1 VTGAEPDTM
10 DPVDDPQDPAAA
22 SPPEKRIGDRE
33 RREVDAQLRQAHDDG
48 VLTLTEYDERVALC
62 WAARSRGDLDALTR
76 DLPDPEPALP
86 ATTRDTGSPPEA
98 PPSRSR
104 GRFLRAAV
112 ATVAVLAGVQIV
124 TADDAVAVFGGRT
137 VQVLPDQDRVEV
149 SVLFGNVQ
157 VVVPGDARVDTEGVL
172 VFGGTDCE
180 AACSGTGTRVVT
192 VDARGAFGSVDVV
205 RQGARVTR
213 GDRDGDDDDE
223 DED

>member
-1 VTGAEPDTM
+1 MA
-10 DPVDDPQDPAAA
+10 PVDDPQDPAAA
-22 SPPEKRIGDRE
+22 PPPEKRIGDRE

-62 WAARSRGDLDALTR
+62 WAARSRRDLDVLTR
-76 DLPDPEPALP
+76 DLPDPAPL
-86 ATTRDTGSPPEA
+86 ATTPDTGSPPAA
-98 PPSRSR
+98 PPARSR

-157 VVVPGDARVDTEGVL
+157 VVVPDDARVDTEGML

-205 RQGARVTR
+205 RQGERAAR
-213 GDRDGDDDDE
+213 GDRDDEDDD
-223 DED
+223 

>member
-1 VTGAEPDTM
+1 M

-22 SPPEKRIGDRE
+22 RPPEKRIGDRE

-76 DLPDPEPALP
+76 DLPDPAPL
-86 ATTRDTGSPPEA
+86 ATTPDTGSPPA
-98 PPSRSR
+98 RSR

-137 VQVLPDQDRVEV
+137 VQMLPDQDRVEV

-157 VVVPGDARVDTEGVL
+157 VVVPDDARVDTEGLL

-180 AACSGTGTRVVT
+180 AACSGTGTRIVT

-205 RQGARVTR
+205 RQGERLTR
-213 GDRDGDDDDE
+213 GDRDDEDDD
-223 DED
+223 

>member
-1 VTGAEPDTM
+1 M
-10 DPVDDPQDPAAA
+10 
-22 SPPEKRIGDRE
+22 
-33 RREVDAQLRQAHDDG
+33 
-48 VLTLTEYDERVALC
+48 ALC

-76 DLPDPEPALP
+76 DLPDPAPL
-86 ATTRDTGSPPEA
+86 ATTPDAGSPPAA
-98 PPSRSR
+98 PPARSR

-157 VVVPGDARVDTEGVL
+157 VVVPDDARVDTEGLL

-205 RQGARVTR
+205 RQGERPTR
-213 GDRDGDDDDE
+213 GDRDDEDDD
-223 DED
+223 

>member
-1 VTGAEPDTM
+1 MTADEPDTVDPV

-22 SPPEKRIGDRE
+22 PPPEKRIGDRE

-62 WAARSRGDLDALTR
+62 WAARTRGDLDALTR
-76 DLPDPEPALP
+76 DLPDPAPL
-86 ATTRDTGSPPEA
+86 ATTPAGSPPAA
-98 PPSRSR
+98 PPARTR
-104 GRFLRAAV
+104 GGRFLRAAV

-157 VVVPGDARVDTEGVL
+157 VVVPDDARVDTEGLL

-205 RQGARVTR
+205 RQGERATR
-213 GDRDGDDDDE
+213 GDRDRDDE
-223 DED
+223 DDD

>member
-1 VTGAEPDTM
+1 M
-10 DPVDDPQDPAAA
+10 
-22 SPPEKRIGDRE
+22 
-33 RREVDAQLRQAHDDG
+33 
-48 VLTLTEYDERVALC
+48 LTLTEYDERVALC

-76 DLPDPEPALP
+76 DLPDPAPP
-86 ATTRDTGSPPEA
+86 ATTPDAAPRPRRRRPGPAAGSA
-98 PPSRSR
+98 
-104 GRFLRAAV
+104 GAAV

-157 VVVPGDARVDTEGVL
+157 VVVPDDARVDTEGLL

-205 RQGARVTR
+205 RQGERAHSR
-213 GDRDGDDDDE
+213 GPRPGRRGRR
-223 DED
+223 

>member
-1 VTGAEPDTM
+1 
-10 DPVDDPQDPAAA
+10 
-22 SPPEKRIGDRE
+22 
-33 RREVDAQLRQAHDDG
+33 

-62 WAARSRGDLDALTR
+62 WAARSRRDLDVLTR
-76 DLPDPEPALP
+76 DLPDPAPLAP
-86 ATTRDTGSPPEA
+86 TPDTGSPPA
-98 PPSRSR
+98 RSRS
-104 GRFLRAAV
+104 RFLRAAV

-157 VVVPGDARVDTEGVL
+157 VVVPDDARVDTEGML

-205 RQGARVTR
+205 RQGERAAR
-213 GDRDGDDDDE
+213 GDRDDEDDE
-223 DED
+223 DDEDDD

>member
-1 VTGAEPDTM
+1 M
-10 DPVDDPQDPAAA
+10 
-22 SPPEKRIGDRE
+22 
-33 RREVDAQLRQAHDDG
+33 
-48 VLTLTEYDERVALC
+48 
-62 WAARSRGDLDALTR
+62 
-76 DLPDPEPALP
+76 
-86 ATTRDTGSPPEA
+86 
-98 PPSRSR
+98 
-104 GRFLRAAV
+104 

-157 VVVPGDARVDTEGVL
+157 VVVPDDARVDTEGLL

-205 RQGARVTR
+205 RQGERARTGDGGRDDGTTRTTTEPARPSGQGLTAAYGRPGPERVGRRAPSSTAASTARSSSPATAQHSGSTTRTASTTWNGKASWVTHSSTASQR
-213 GDRDGDDDDE
+213 FATSRNTLHTLTRPASG
-223 DED
+223 

>member
-1 VTGAEPDTM
+1 MTADEPDTM

-22 SPPEKRIGDRE
+22 RPPEKRIGDRE

-62 WAARSRGDLDALTR
+62 WAARSRRDLDVLTR
-76 DLPDPEPALP
+76 DLPDPAPP
-86 ATTRDTGSPPEA
+86 ATTPDTGPPPGA
-98 PPSRSR
+98 TPARTR
-104 GRFLRAAV
+104 GGRFLRAAV

-157 VVVPGDARVDTEGVL
+157 VVVPDDARVDTEGLL

-205 RQGARVTR
+205 RQGERVTR
-213 GDRDGDDDDE
+213 GDRDDEDDD
-223 DED
+223 

>member
-1 VTGAEPDTM
+1 VTADEPDTM
-10 DPVDDPQDPAAA
+10 YPVDDPQDPAAA
-22 SPPEKRIGDRE
+22 PPPEKRIGDRE

-62 WAARSRGDLDALTR
+62 WAARSRRDLDALTR
-76 DLPDPEPALP
+76 DLPDP
-86 ATTRDTGSPPEA
+86 A
-98 PPSRSR
+98 PPAPTPDPGTPPGATPARTR
-104 GRFLRAAV
+104 GGRFLRAAV

-157 VVVPGDARVDTEGVL
+157 VVVPDDARVDTEGML

-205 RQGARVTR
+205 RQGERVTR
-213 GDRDGDDDDE
+213 GDRDDEDDD
-223 DED
+223 